1 MSSSYTVSTTSSF
14 TITHA
19 KKIAS
24 KLAADLMR
32 MHRLYDA
39 PTRTAITEY
48 EDEMVQLLKGD
59 YLESVKY
66 GFQRDGKW
74 IEPTLEYRS
83 SDAFGLVYD
92 DDDPGRVPRNK
103 DVSGASF
110 HSFLNYNSNWWNL
123 SADERSSF
131 KGGLPFQRT
140 TGDDAGYSGYFDGD
154 KSYTA
159 GGRSL
164 SRSTLRSY

>member
-32 MHRLYDA
+32 MHRLYGYPA
-39 PTRTAITEY
+39 RTAIPEY
-48 EDEMVQLLKGD
+48 EDEIARLLQAG

-74 IEPTLEYRS
+74 IEPTLEYKS
-83 SDAFGLVYD
+83 SDVFGLNFD

-103 DVSGASF
+103 DVSNAKF
-110 HSFLNYNSNWWNL
+110 HSFLNYNSNWWKL
-123 SADERSSF
+123 GTDERSSF
-131 KGGLPFQRT
+131 EGGLPFQRT
-140 TGDDAGYSGYFDGD
+140 SGEDVGYSGYFDSD

-164 SRSTLRSY
+164 SRSTLRNF